1 MGLLVLVGAAVA
13 GEEAGGAAQRRGAVA
28 PPLVDHG
35 IIDCNTW
42 SNIVLSLDYL
52 NLTKLIT
59 KLIKFSMCLVFS
71 QLQVVT
77 FAAVEAEMV
86 VEHLFEAVTAGEH
99 GPDLLVLLRF
109 LLDN

>member
-1 MGLLVLVGAAVA
+1 
-13 GEEAGGAAQRRGAVA
+13 
-28 PPLVDHG
+28 
-35 IIDCNTW
+35 
-42 SNIVLSLDYL
+42 
-52 NLTKLIT
+52 
-59 KLIKFSMCLVFS
+59 MCLVFS

-77 FAAVEAEMV
+77 FAAVDAEMV